1 MTRHRPED
9 PRTRLAARAGRLV
22 PWMICALG
30 ASLWS
35 GLSLAETPGS
45 KTDAAYVGR
54 QACAECH
61 TEQAKAWT
69 GSHHD
74 LAMQEATGKTVLG
87 DFNDVTVTY
96 HGVTSTF
103 FKRRDGFF
111 VRTDG
116 PDGKLRDYRIAYTF
130 GVDPLQQYLVAL
142 PGGRLQALG
151 LAWDARSK
159 SEGGQRWFHL
169 YPDRPLRAGDP
180 LHWTGRNQN
189 WNSQCAECHSTN
201 LRKNFDLEK
210 DAFATVW
217 SEIDVSCEACH
228 GPGSAHVH
236 QERAA
241 GSASPRKDGRW
252 LTVRLDVDGGGRW
265 VHEDGAATARWK
277 GSPRNR
283 AEVETCAACHARRQ
297 AITKKWEP
305 GRPFLDGYRLRL
317 LDTGFYH
324 ADGQID
330 DEVYV
335 YGSFIQ
341 SSMYAAGVTCSD
353 CHDPHSLKL
362 KASGNTLCGQCHQ
375 PETFDTLTHHHH
387 PSGTASAQC
396 VTCHMPAKT
405 YMVVDPRRD
414 HGFRVPRPDLSSKL
428 DVPNACTSCHA
439 DRSVAW
445 AATAIETWYGS
456 DRRREPNFGTALH
469 AGRRA
474 VLGAGNA
481 LAAVIAD
488 PAQPAIARATAL
500 TLLPGD
506 ASPRSIDALRAG
518 LADANPLVRTAALR
532 PLSFFPPP
540 QRLAAAGRLLD
551 DPIRGVRIEAART
564 LAGIPWQQADPE
576 TRKAFDRAG
585 RELVAAE
592 LASAERPESHLN
604 LGVFYAEQRRFSE
617 AMAAYRTAMR
627 LEPSFV
633 AAYVNLA
640 DLYRFQGNEGEAE
653 AVLRRALDTVP
664 DAASAHHALGL
675 LLARQRRLEEAVES
689 LARAAALRPENI
701 RYGYVYGIALN
712 SAGRGDLAV
721 DVLESLQQHRPTDRD
736 LLFALATI
744 NRDRGKRERAVHYA
758 KLLFMAYPRDPT
770 VRQLLNELQSAQM
783 DGRGK

>member
-1 MTRHRPED
+1 MTRQRPKD

-22 PWMICALG
+22 PWMICPLG

-45 KTDAAYVGR
+45 NTDAAYVGR
-54 QACAECH
+54 QACTECH
-61 TEQAKAWT
+61 AEQAKAWT

-74 LAMQEATGKTVLG
+74 LAMQEPSEKTVLG
-87 DFNDVTVTY
+87 DFNQTTVTF
-96 HGVTSTF
+96 HGVNSTF
-103 FKRRDGFF
+103 FRRDRDFF

-116 PDGKLRDYRIAYTF
+116 PDGKLQDYRIAYTF

-169 YPDRPLRAGDP
+169 YPDWPLRAGDP
-180 LHWTGRNQN
+180 LHWTGRSQN

-236 QERAA
+236 QKRAA
-241 GSASPRKDGRW
+241 GSASPRKDGRG

-265 VHEDGAATARWK
+265 VHEDGAPTARWK
-277 GSPRNR
+277 GAPRTW
-283 AEVETCAACHARRQ
+283 AEVETCAACHSRRQ
-297 AITKKWEP
+297 VIAAEWKP

-330 DEVYV
+330 EEVYV

-341 SSMYAAGVTCSD
+341 SRMYRAGVTCSD
-353 CHDPHSLKL
+353 CHDPHSLEL
-362 KASGNTLCGQCHQ
+362 KVPGNALCGQCHQ
-375 PETFDTLTHHHH
+375 PETFDTPTHHHH

-414 HGFRVPRPDLSSKL
+414 HGFRIPRPDLSSKL

-474 VLGAGNA
+474 ELGAGNA